1 VVHTVDGP
9 HYAVQPTVKF
19 KEEVDE
25 SCTTA
30 ALPTANS
37 NSSGLVV
44 SCTTATLP
52 SSNRNVPGTT
62 AVLPNKPTTWD
73 ESCTTT
79 AALPHNNSE
88 EEVDVSS
95 QAALPTTAKSSSV
108 LDESFTSDALPS
120 PNRDVPGTIA
130 VLPDKLP
137 MVLDESFTS
146 DALPSPNR
154 DEFRP
159 TAALPDKPSMVLDES
174 FTSDALPSPNRDVL
188 STTAPLPDKP
198 SKDWDESCI
207 NTALPQ
213 HSYRDEFRPTAALPD
228 NLLPDESCTTAALSD
243 DLRRS
248 ALQLNTS
255 RDSPAAILS
264 APPGF
269 PPIPNL
275 PIMVSAAPKGVVS
288 IAGETSL
295 QGNHILESLPA
306 PSEKP
311 KPDLGLATPVQAKV
325 PLTSPLP
332 TLSSGKEQDSCL
344 KRDRPSN
351 GADHS
356 KARCQPD
363 GNNSPPKSSSLS
375 DLGLK
380 LWAHILTLRMTT
392 ESLAMIQNHQPR
404 LVSTTSVFK

>member
-1 VVHTVDGP
+1 MPSPNRDILG
-9 HYAVQPTVKF
+9 
-19 KEEVDE
+19 
-25 SCTTA
+25 
-30 ALPTANS
+30 
-37 NSSGLVV
+37 
-44 SCTTATLP
+44 TTATLP
-52 SSNRNVPGTT
+52 
-62 AVLPNKPTTWD
+62 
-73 ESCTTT
+73 E
-79 AALPHNNSE
+79 
-88 EEVDVSS
+88 
-95 QAALPTTAKSSSV
+95 
-108 LDESFTSDALPS
+108 
-120 PNRDVPGTIA
+120 
-130 VLPDKLP
+130 
-137 MVLDESFTS
+137 
-146 DALPSPNR
+146 
-154 DEFRP
+154 
-159 TAALPDKPSMVLDES
+159 
-174 FTSDALPSPNRDVL
+174 
-188 STTAPLPDKP
+188 KP

-228 NLLPDESCTTAALSD
+228 NLLPDESCTTAALPD

-356 KARCQPD
+356 KARCQPH
-363 GNNSPPKSSSLS
+363 GNNRPPKSSSLS

-380 LWAHILTLRMTT
+380 LWAHILTLWGTT
-392 ESLAMIQNHQPR
+392 ESLAMIQNHQSR
-404 LVSTTSVFK
+404 LVSTTFVFK